1 MLNLLRAD
9 FYKLRRSKSFF
20 ICLGLLVVIVA
31 YIIIDFSS
39 SAHIKE
45 QLSPSTF
52 HWIYMFFQEK
62 AFLPYFIPVFQAIF
76 ITMLITSEYITGT
89 IKDSV
94 SLGFSRMKIYISKLI
109 TISMGS
115 ILMMLAAIF
124 TIVITSIFV
133 FGIYGS
139 FSMYDLLLLVR
150 MFLIQ
155 VLLYTAYGSIFLMVA
170 FLIKNIGG
178 TMAFGI
184 FFSLILGSLGSV
196 VGNSYFG
203 RILLL
208 MNFSPTAVPHPQ
220 AVDIRIAIAVALSYL
235 ILCSGIG
242 GVTFKKQDI
251 K

>member
-20 ICLGLLVVIVA
+20 ICLGIVILFVA

-52 HWIYMFFQEK
+52 HWVYMLFKER
-62 AFLPYFIPVFQAIF
+62 AFLPYFIPLLQAIF
-76 ITMLITSEYITGT
+76 ITMLITSEYSTGT

-94 SLGFSRMKIYISKLI
+94 SLGFSRMKIYMSKLI
-109 TISMGS
+109 TVSVGS

-124 TIVITSIFV
+124 TTAITSIFV
-133 FGIYGS
+133 FGMYGS
-139 FSMYDLLLLVR
+139 FSMFDLLLLLR

-155 VLLYTAYGSIFLMVA
+155 VLLYTAYGSIFLMIA

-178 TMAFGI
+178 TMAFNI
-184 FFSLILGSLGSV
+184 FFSLILGSLGSL
-196 VGNSYFG
+196 VGNSYLG

-208 MNFSPTAVPHPQ
+208 MNFSPTSIPHPQ
-220 AVDIRIAIAVALSYL
+220 AVDIRIAFAVALSYL

-242 GVTFKKQDI
+242 GFTFKKQDI